1 MQYQEKQQDLFT
13 VPDEYYLA
21 HCISADFAMGA
32 GIAVQFNRQFAMR
45 DKLRAAYPHYLADW
59 QAQGRCFDCL
69 LEGRVFNLLTKER
82 YFHKPTYQS
91 LQGAL
96 TVMRDICRQ
105 QQVRHVAMPLI
116 GCGLDR
122 LQWLEVSA
130 IIQKLFADD
139 GLEILICIK

>member
-59 QAQGRCFDCL
+59 QAQGRCFDW
-69 LEGRVFNLLTKER
+69 
-82 YFHKPTYQS
+82 
-91 LQGAL
+91 
-96 TVMRDICRQ
+96 
-105 QQVRHVAMPLI
+105 
-116 GCGLDR
+116 

-139 GLEILICIK
+139 DLEILICIK